1 MKNKMMQSLGQK
13 VVMKKFTDS
22 LLEQKQ
28 VAELQLLCKE
38 KDVEAEHKLNTLI
51 ALNEKL
57 EVFNDLK
64 KDVTENKEFVRQ
76 SEEARRGLQVQI
88 NVTAEKLAEDTNI
101 KQKYQESLSANIK
114 SLQEEIQE
122 QERAKA
128 KQQQDHLAARNA
140 QESRHQDQL
149 NECNK
154 TIADLKDAHNKRE
167 QEWNQTRTDDEN
179 RHNEQRNAKN
189 TEMEALDK
197 KYREDLQAEKD
208 RHHRELKNADDL
220 LE

>member
-1 MKNKMMQSLGQK
+1 MLEKLAQAAAADGKPMSPKKGGSPMKNKMMQSLGQK

-76 SEEARRGLQVQI
+76 SE
-88 NVTAEKLAEDTNI
+88 
-101 KQKYQESLSANIK
+101 
-114 SLQEEIQE
+114 
-122 QERAKA
+122 
-128 KQQQDHLAARNA
+128 
-140 QESRHQDQL
+140 
-149 NECNK
+149 
-154 TIADLKDAHNKRE
+154 
-167 QEWNQTRTDDEN
+167 
-179 RHNEQRNAKN
+179 
-189 TEMEALDK
+189 
-197 KYREDLQAEKD
+197 
-208 RHHRELKNADDL
+208 
-220 LE
+220 